1 MSREESTA
9 PAEMS
14 TSTIPSPTVAR
25 ILVADPLAE
34 EGLALL
40 RRHGQVDVRTGLSP
54 QDLARIIGDYDA
66 LIVRSGT
73 RVTREVL
80 AAASRLKVVARA
92 GVGVD
97 NIDVDAATELG
108 ILVVNAPTG
117 NIVAA
122 AEHTIA
128 LLMALARRVPQ
139 AHLSMRQGE
148 WNRKRFIGV
157 EVREKVLGLIG
168 LGRVAS
174 EVARRAHGLD
184 MHVLAYDPYVSEE
197 QARKVGA
204 HLVSLDEVL
213 SRADFLSLHLPLTP
227 ETRGFM
233 SAERLARMKPGAYLI
248 NTSRGG
254 VLDERALLEAL
265 DSGHLAGAALDVFAE
280 EPLPVEHPLRRHP
293 KVILTPHIGGST
305 VEAQA
310 RVATD
315 AAEQVIA
322 VLQGKPAPYAVNA
335 PIVPPQ
341 ELAFLTPWIDLAE
354 RLGRFMRQ
362 VTREHISRVELTLHG
377 DLAQYDIA
385 YLRAAVLKGL
395 LEGVVDERVNL
406 VNAVRVARR
415 RGVEFVE
422 RRREHSERYSAML
435 TLRAYRPPNGQGFP
449 IWLVRGTVMHGEPTI
464 VALND
469 LWVEFPARGW
479 LLLTRH
485 HDRPGII
492 GRIGTLLGDRDINI
506 AFMHVGRKAP
516 RGEAIMVLGVDDP
529 IPPDVLEEIEQMPFT
544 YWVRIVH
551 V

>member
-1 MSREESTA
+1 MSQQESTA
-9 PAEMS
+9 TAEPLTLTPPA
-14 TSTIPSPTVAR
+14 PPR

-34 EGLALL
+34 EGLRLL
-40 RRHGQVDVRTGLSP
+40 RQHGRVDVRTGLSP
-54 QDLARIIGDYDA
+54 DELARIIGEYDA

-80 AAASRLKVVARA
+80 AAATRLKVVARA

-97 NIDVDAATELG
+97 NIDVDAATEFG

-128 LLMALARRVPQ
+128 LLMALARRVPH
-139 AHLSMRQGE
+139 AHMSMTRGE
-148 WNRKRFIGV
+148 WDRKRFMGV
-157 EVREKVLGLIG
+157 EVREKTLGLIG

-174 EVARRAHGLD
+174 EVARRARGLD
-184 MHVLAYDPYVSEE
+184 MRVIAYDPYVSQEH
-197 QARKVGA
+197 ARKAGA
-204 HLVSLDEVL
+204 ELLPLEDVL
-213 SRADFLSLHLPLTP
+213 AQADFVSLHLPLTR

-233 SAERLARMKPGAYLI
+233 NAERLARMKLGACLI
-248 NTSRGG
+248 NTARGG
-254 VLDERALLEAL
+254 VIDERALLEAL

-280 EPLPVEHPLRRHP
+280 EPLPADHPLRRHP
-293 KVILTPHIGGST
+293 KVVLTPHIGGST

-354 RLGRFMRQ
+354 RLGRFLRQ

-377 DLAQYDIA
+377 ELVHYDIA

-395 LEGVVDERVNL
+395 LEGVVEERVNL
-406 VNAVRVARR
+406 VNAVRVAQR
-415 RGVEFVE
+415 RGLEFVE
-422 RRREHSERYSAML
+422 RRREHGERFGTML
-435 TLRAYRPPNGQGFP
+435 TLRAFRSSHREGFDV
-449 IWLVRGTVMHGEPTI
+449 WMVRGVVLHGEPMI

-469 LWVEFPARGW
+469 FWVEFPARGW

-492 GRIGTLLGDRDINI
+492 GRIGTLLGSRDINI
-506 AFMHVGRKAP
+506 AFMHVGRKSP

-529 IPPDVLEEIEQMPFT
+529 IPADVIAEVEQMPFT
-544 YWVRIVH
+544 YWVRV
-551 V
+551 VRL

>member
-1 MSREESTA
+1 MSHQENATTA
-9 PAEMS
+9 EPL
-14 TSTIPSPTVAR
+14 TVTIPSPPRV
-25 ILVADPLAE
+25 LVADPLAK
-34 EGLALL
+34 EGLQLL
-40 RRHGQVDVRTGLSP
+40 RQYGQVNVRTGLSP
-54 QDLARIIGDYDA
+54 EELARIIGEYDA

-80 AAASRLKVVARA
+80 AAARRLKVVARA

-139 AHLSMRQGE
+139 AHMSMTQGE
-148 WNRKRFIGV
+148 WNRKRFMGV
-157 EVREKVLGLIG
+157 EIREKTLGLIG

-174 EVARRAHGLD
+174 EVARRVQGLE
-184 MHVLAYDPYVSEE
+184 MRVVAYDPYVSHEH
-197 QARKVGA
+197 ARKVGA
-204 HLVSLDEVL
+204 TLLPLEEVL
-213 SRADFLSLHLPLTP
+213 AQADFLSLHLPLTP
-227 ETRGFM
+227 ETRHFLNR
-233 SAERLARMKPGAYLI
+233 ERIARMKKGAYVI

-254 VLDERALLEAL
+254 VIDEHALMEAL
-265 DSGHLAGAALDVFAE
+265 DAGHLAGAALDVFAE
-280 EPLPVEHPLRRHP
+280 EPLPPDHPLRRHP
-293 KVILTPHIGGST
+293 KVVLTPHIGGST
-305 VEAQA
+305 QEAQA

-315 AAEQVIA
+315 AAEQVIM
-322 VLQGKPAPYAVNA
+322 VLQSKPAPYAVNA

-354 RLGRFMRQ
+354 RLGRFLRQ
-362 VTREHISRVELTLHG
+362 VTQEHISRVELTLHG
-377 DLAQYDIA
+377 ELIHYDIA

-406 VNAVRVARR
+406 VNATRVARR

-422 RRREHSERYSAML
+422 RRRDKGERYRTML
-435 TLRAYRPPNGQGFP
+435 TLRAFRPQNHEGFCV
-449 IWLVRGTVMHGEPTI
+449 WLVRGAILHDEPMI

-469 LWVEFPARGW
+469 FWVEFPARGW

-492 GRIGTLLGDRDINI
+492 GAIGTLLGDRDVNI
-506 AFMHVGRKAP
+506 AFMHVGRKSP

-529 IPPDVLEEIEQMPFT
+529 IPPDVVKEIENMPFT
-544 YWVRIVH
+544 YWVRV
-551 V
+551 VRL

>member
-1 MSREESTA
+1 MSHQENATTA
-9 PAEMS
+9 EPL
-14 TSTIPSPTVAR
+14 TVTIPSPPRV
-25 ILVADPLAE
+25 LVADPLAK
-34 EGLALL
+34 EGLQLL
-40 RRHGQVDVRTGLSP
+40 RQYGQVNVRTGLSP
-54 QDLARIIGDYDA
+54 EELARIIGEYDA

-80 AAASRLKVVARA
+80 AAARRLKVVARA

-139 AHLSMRQGE
+139 AHMSMTQGE
-148 WNRKRFIGV
+148 WNRKRFMGV
-157 EVREKVLGLIG
+157 EIREKTLGLIG

-174 EVARRAHGLD
+174 EVARRVQGLE
-184 MHVLAYDPYVSEE
+184 MRVVAYDPYVSHEH
-197 QARKVGA
+197 ARKVGA
-204 HLVSLDEVL
+204 ALLPLEEVL
-213 SRADFLSLHLPLTP
+213 AQADFLSLHLPLTP
-227 ETRGFM
+227 ETRHFLNR
-233 SAERLARMKPGAYLI
+233 ERIARMKKGAYVI

-254 VLDERALLEAL
+254 VIDEHALMEAL
-265 DSGHLAGAALDVFAE
+265 DADHLAGAALDVFAE
-280 EPLPVEHPLRRHP
+280 EPLPPDHPLRRHP
-293 KVILTPHIGGST
+293 KVVLTPHIGGST
-305 VEAQA
+305 QEAQA

-315 AAEQVIA
+315 AAEQVIM

-354 RLGRFMRQ
+354 RLGRFLRQ
-362 VTREHISRVELTLHG
+362 VTQEHISRVELTLHG
-377 DLAQYDIA
+377 ELIHYDIA

-406 VNAVRVARR
+406 VNATRVARR

-422 RRREHSERYSAML
+422 RRRDKGERYRTML
-435 TLRAYRPPNGQGFP
+435 TLRAFRPQNHEGFCV
-449 IWLVRGTVMHGEPTI
+449 WLVRGAILHDEPMI

-469 LWVEFPARGW
+469 FWVEFPARGW

-492 GRIGTLLGDRDINI
+492 GAIGTLLGDRDVNI
-506 AFMHVGRKAP
+506 AFMHVGRKSP

-529 IPPDVLEEIEQMPFT
+529 IPPDVVKEIENMPFT
-544 YWVRIVH
+544 YWVRV
-551 V
+551 VRL